1 MSEFSQSYHLVSDST
16 QDGVALLRS
25 AGLRGWVFEP
35 GNGWVT
41 LLIRPDEY
49 GEPNK
54 ALIGANAG
62 TLLYYL
68 NAEDHGWTF
77 SVYQGTDIVCAYGCS
92 WEGSIE
98 VEDAGLHMDVLEAIV
113 AANLPEQAHEAV
125 VALDRL
131 LHPESFEHLTAYSA
145 HTEGNNPGHGFA
157 EVMGLQHFHWLSTHY
172 MELDDGS
179 WPAPVTPVP

>member
-1 MSEFSQSYHLVSDST
+1 VSEFSQSYHLVSDST
-16 QDGVALLRS
+16 DKGVELLTR

-49 GEPNK
+49 GQPNRT
-54 ALIGANAG
+54 LVGANTG

-77 SVYQGTDIVCAYGCS
+77 SVYQGTEVTCAYGCS

-98 VEDAGLHMDVLEAIV
+98 VEESTLDMKVLEGIIAP
-113 AANLPEQAHEAV
+113 NLPDQAHEAV

-131 LHPESFEHLTAYSA
+131 LHPESFEHLTAYFA

-157 EVMGLQHFHWLSTHY
+157 EIMGLQHFHWLSTHY
-172 MELDDGS
+172 MELDEGS
-179 WPAPVTPVP
+179 WPAPVTAVP